1 MFDKELYQEKYRIKS
16 IRLPY
21 WDYSNPGY
29 YFVTTCIKYK
39 ECVLGNI
46 VNDKMIL
53 NENGYIVKQCWR
65 DLPKHYGNCKLDSL
79 IIMPNH
85 VHGIIQICY
94 SNVEAGLKP
103 INIYFNSNVEAG
115 LKPINIYFNSNVEAG
130 LKPASTGK
138 RHPLSEIIRGF
149 KTFSSRKINLNN
161 SNIDF
166 KWQKSYYD
174 HIVRDEDDLNRIRN
188 YIQNNPFKW
197 GLDRNNL
204 K

>member
-115 LKPINIYFNSNVEAG
+115 LKP
-130 LKPASTGK
+130 ASTGK